1 MNSTLLKL
9 KRKAAGYTQED
20 MSKVFNYSRQAYQQK
35 ENSKINFKMSEIKKL
50 KELFNLSNDE
60 IYEIFID

>member
-20 MSKVFNYSRQAYQQK
+20 MSKIFSFTRQAYQQK
-35 ENSKINFKMSEIKKL
+35 ESSKINFKMSEIKKL
-50 KELFNLSNDE
+50 KELFNLTNDE